1 MPQMSVSI
9 VKSTSFRGAQQ
20 EFANTYTY
28 ATPPVDQ
35 VAYADTL
42 INAIVDLERPM
53 FAANVNFV
61 RARAWSSGGTKAQ
74 NEQLAQKILTG
85 TGGAGSTPASYDRER
100 AFLVRARAGNDSK
113 GRPVYLRK
121 WWHLNGGFLVNSLT
135 DAQLGNTAQLDSSQ
149 RTQLAAKFDLFK
161 TIVTTGSPIGS
172 TLRAESGR
180 EITGNTQAHP
190 YLEHRQLGD
199 MWR

>member
-1 MPQMSVSI
+1 MPQMSISI
-9 VKSTSFRGAQQ
+9 TKATSFRGALQ
-20 EFANTYTY
+20 EFSNTYTY
-28 ATPPVDQ
+28 ETPPVDQ
-35 VAYADTL
+35 TAYSDTL

-74 NEQLAQKILTG
+74 NQQLAQKNLSG
-85 TGGAGSTPASYDRER
+85 VGGAGTTPASLDRER
-100 AFLVRARAGNDSK
+100 CFLVRARAGEDSK

-121 WWHLNGGFLVNSLT
+121 YWHLNGGFLVNSLT

-149 RTQLAAKFDLFK
+149 RSQLVTKFNAFK
-161 TIVTTGSPIGS
+161 TVVTTGSPIGS
-172 TLRAESGR
+172 TLKAESGR
-180 EITGNTQAHP
+180 QITGDTVAHP